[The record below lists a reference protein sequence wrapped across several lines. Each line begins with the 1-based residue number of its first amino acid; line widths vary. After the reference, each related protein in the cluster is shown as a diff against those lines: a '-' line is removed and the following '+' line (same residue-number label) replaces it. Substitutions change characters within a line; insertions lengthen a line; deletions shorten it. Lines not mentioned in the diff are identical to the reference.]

1 MEKEDNRRVW
11 LGITYT
17 VPAKPSRARV
27 YIWRKLK
34 ELGAEYYHG
43 MAMVP
48 QTPRLQESIK
58 KLVARIREL
67 GAEVSVLEIR
77 FADPADEEKVVAQFR
92 RQAENDFRELFL
104 DFARLYEELGGP
116 LDGDEDQ
123 RRILRRRYGKVKSRD
138 FFHVAEEP
146 DFSAGLSATRTTPEA
161 AGPKQARP
169 VPGDPPFRGLPP
181 AAGRHPAFHR
191 GAVPAVCGPLF
202 GEIGRLFW
210 RGAGWPRLDFPAGAV
225 YNCITS

>member
-138 FFHVAEEP
+138 FVHVAEEP
-146 DFSAGLSATRTTPEA
+146 DFSAGLTQLAEDIRLSGGFPQLLDDIQLSTGELYRQFVALFPE
-161 AGPKQARP
+161 K
-169 VPGDPPFRGLPP
+169 
-181 AAGRHPAFHR
+181 
-191 GAVPAVCGPLF
+191 
-202 GEIGRLFW
+202 
-210 RGAGWPRLDFPAGAV
+210 
-225 YNCITS
+225 